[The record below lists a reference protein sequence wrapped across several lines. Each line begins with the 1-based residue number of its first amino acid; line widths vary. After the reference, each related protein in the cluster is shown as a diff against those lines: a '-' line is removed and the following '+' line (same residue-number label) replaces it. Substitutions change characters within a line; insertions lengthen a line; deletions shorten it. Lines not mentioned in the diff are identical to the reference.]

1 MSLYGYIELQETK
14 YKPLLDYE
22 ILTNVEDNSCLLD
35 IYYAYTKYKQFPSV
49 QPIFHGAFIDPRC
62 EFVTYKVDSK
72 VVAWTM
78 IRKLDETV
86 VDNMQFCWDYKKPK
100 LALGH
105 YSLIQELNW
114 YKAQGYDHYYMCE
127 STGSIDSY
135 KTKYQGFEWYTG
147 ARWSNNTKRYIEQI
161 NTL

>member
-49 QPIFHGAFIDPRC
+49 QPIFHGEFIDPRC

-86 VDNMQFCWDYKKPK
+86 VDNMQFCWDYKDPK
-100 LALGH
+100 LKLGYKSIRTECAIYRDRGYTQMLIDTEMH
-105 YSLIQELNW
+105 YKTEL
-114 YKAQGYDHYYMCE
+114 QGYKIY
-127 STGSIDSY
+127 GPV
-135 KTKYQGFEWYTG
+135 K
-147 ARWSNNTKRYIEQI
+147 
-161 NTL
+161 